1 MQDYTILIAD
11 DEKLAREAVKFQ
23 LANYPHVQ
31 ILAECT
37 NGKQA
42 LEQILQQ
49 KPDIIFLDIQMP
61 VLNGLE
67 ILQQLPAAYHPA
79 IIFVTAY
86 DTYALQAFEN
96 DAIDYLLKPFTD
108 NRFDKAFQKAL
119 KICKSQQSNE
129 SLPEANLTERL
140 KKVLQQF
147 QHESTN
153 TISIK
158 DGAKF
163 YILPLQDI
171 MYVEAAGD
179 YLVVFTVEK
188 KYLHKETLSNL
199 ENTLPSHFVRI
210 HKSYIVNTVFIKELH
225 SQFNGDYTVLL
236 KGGQQLKLS
245 RNYRERLSHLLS

>member
-1 MQDYTILIAD
+1 MPDCTILIAD
-11 DEKLAREAVKFQ
+11 DEKLAREAVKLQ
-23 LANYPHVQ
+23 LANYTGIQ
-31 ILAECT
+31 IVAECT

-67 ILQQLPAAYHPA
+67 ILQQLPTAYHPA

-119 KICKSQQSNE
+119 KICKSQQLNE
-129 SLPEANLTERL
+129 SLHEANFTERL
-140 KKVLQQF
+140 KKALQQF
-147 QHESTN
+147 HQESTN

-163 YILPLQDI
+163 YILPLQDV

-179 YLVVFTVEK
+179 YLSVFTTEK
-188 KYLHKETLSNL
+188 KYLHKETLGNL
-199 ENTLPSHFVRI
+199 ENTLPEHFVRI
-210 HKSYIVNTVFIKELH
+210 HKSYIVNTTFIKELH